1 MVVQPKD
8 AEYPHVPTPKELEL
22 SRRLVDLQQEKDQRE
37 QKLIDQIDDLEAQ
50 VHKLHER
57 IHDLSQSLQATK
69 REQMHRQQQAAEEE
83 RSVWRAKVDALQLEL
98 DQEKHDKDAQRK
110 WQRKF
115 SISASPADHRP
126 NQRASTRGVG
136 ATPAASGVDP
146 ADDVFAKFAQSIAL
160 LPASS
165 AGRAAQA
172 GVLPFLAHLLS
183 EDLGDLVTGSVL
195 LALVHLAIH
204 EKPRRPALR
213 RRVLTAPPLSP
224 LSEAAAG
231 VQLRPARVNVK
242 HEIVKAG
249 AAAPLVHI
257 LERGTNP
264 RVVVE
269 AARLCAALASY
280 VPNKRVLAAKN
291 AVKHLTRLLTPSLP
305 DALSAAES
313 VEQQPD
319 ATLIDRLPL
328 PGDDET
334 QQAALSAL
342 VNLAYDSEILRSQIV
357 NFGFLPT
364 AVRFVH
370 ESANLRVRCEAAKL
384 VGNLAYNHVVNQ
396 SAAMT
401 CESDVALATCLSAET
416 LHRCPELVR
425 ASAIGVANLAFTS
438 VNQLAIGYGDATTGL
453 LQLAVDA
460 TSPSVLEAVLSALT
474 CLCHQNPL
482 NKSRVAAQNGL
493 QVLLYVLA
501 QSKRYGHDESTLLC
515 KKATSAELLEASAS
529 AVCALI
535 PLSSERAAMLA
546 DSHESKLETNRVAL
560 SALERAKHLLSQ
572 QQVSPTSTIPS
583 WLTLGIETLTAYAAG
598 GASSPNS
605 ILEAGD
611 DAGTEGGEFR
621 EHSYFSLESL
631 TDIAPDEFC
640 PHLYD

>member
-1 MVVQPKD
+1 MAVQPKN
-8 AEYPHVPTPKELEL
+8 AKYPHVPTPKELEL
-22 SRRLVDLQQEKDQRE
+22 SRQPVDLQQEKDQRE

-50 VHKLHER
+50 VHQLHER

-69 REQMHRQQQAAEEE
+69 REQMHRQQQAVEEE
-83 RSVWRAKVDALQLEL
+83 RGVWRAK
-98 DQEKHDKDAQRK
+98 EKHGKDAQRK

-115 SISASPADHRP
+115 SISASPAGRRP
-126 NQRASTRGVG
+126 NQRASTRE
-136 ATPAASGVDP
+136 
-146 ADDVFAKFAQSIAL
+146 
-160 LPASS
+160 
-165 AGRAAQA
+165 A
-172 GVLPFLAHLLS
+172 GVLPFLARLLS
-183 EDLGDLVTGSVL
+183 EDLSDLVTGSVL

-204 EKPRRPALR
+204 EKPRRAALR
-213 RRVLTAPPLSP
+213 RRVLAASSSSP

-231 VQLRPARVNVK
+231 AQLRPASVNVK

-257 LERGTNP
+257 LEHGTNP

-305 DALSAAES
+305 DALSAAEGE
-313 VEQQPD
+313 EQQPD

-342 VNLAYDSEILRSQIV
+342 VNLAYDTGTSTHAQSIV

-364 AVRFVH
+364 AVRFMH

-384 VGNLAYNHVVNQ
+384 VENLAYNHVVNQ

-401 CESDVALATCLSAET
+401 CEGEVALAKYFFAET

-501 QSKRYGHDESTLLC
+501 QSKRYEHDESALLC

-535 PLSSERAAMLA
+535 PLPTERAAMLA
-546 DSHESKLETNRVAL
+546 DSRESKLETNRVAL

-572 QQVSPTSTIPS
+572 QQVLSTSTIPS
-583 WLTLGIETLTAYAAG
+583 WLTLGIETVTAYAAG

-605 ILEAGD
+605 ILEASD
-611 DAGTEGGEFR
+611 DAGTDGDEFR

-640 PHLYD
+640 PHLFD